1 MNQCTAGYISNGSP
15 HWHSA
20 TYYLI
25 VMGDILQ
32 GYLVAN
38 WNLFRYKNFD
48 ISGRTGILSHINIAK
63 RHADVVGCSQYHD
76 IGGHV

>member
-1 MNQCTAGYISNGSP
+1 MDQCTAGYIRDSSP

-25 VMGDILQ
+25 FLGYIPQ
-32 GYLVAN
+32 GHLMAN
-38 WNLFRYKNFD
+38 WNLFRCKNFD
-48 ISGRTGILSHINIAK
+48 ISGREGIFSHINIAK
-63 RHADVVGCSQYHD
+63 RHADVIGRSQYDD

>member
-1 MNQCTAGYISNGSP
+1 MNQCATGYVSDGSP
-15 HWHSA
+15 NWHST

-25 VMGDILQ
+25 FVGDIPQ
-32 GYLVAN
+32 GHLVAN

-63 RHADVVGCSQYHD
+63 RHADVVGWSQYHD
-76 IGGHV
+76 IGRHV

>member
-15 HWHSA
+15 HWHST

-25 VMGDILQ
+25 VMDDIPQ

-38 WNLFRYKNFD
+38 WNLFRCKNVD
-48 ISGRTGILSHINIAK
+48 ISGREGILSHINIAK
-63 RHADVVGCSQYHD
+63 RHADVIGCSQYDD